1 LLGDTISHYRIL
13 RKLGEGGMG
22 EVFLAQDTKLDRKIA
37 LKVLHQET
45 AAQQDR
51 LERFRREART
61 LASLNHPNIVTI
73 YSVEEVDDLNFL
85 TMEYVEGKTLSD
97 LIPNHGLPLKRFFD
111 FSIPLAEALSVAH
124 EQGVIHRDLK
134 PANIMVGRD
143 GRIRV
148 LDFGLA
154 KLRGSDS
161 RVAEAFDSSS
171 PTRSLTADG
180 RIVGTTPYMSPE
192 QLRGE
197 PVDQRSDIFALGVV
211 LYRMATGR
219 HPFARKSS
227 AETILAI
234 LKEQPP
240 PVTAENA
247 TLPRHLG
254 RVIRHCLEKDADQ
267 RFQTALDVRNELE
280 QLQDE
285 VGRGQA
291 TTSAD
296 SLFPVAPIKRARW
309 QAAWV
314 GLAVALAV
322 VVGAAVISRFGGQ
335 SPTTLQS
342 IAVMPFVNL
351 SGDPAQEHLGKAL
364 SAGLI
369 SKLRE
374 LEKVQLASR
383 AEAWSHVDSGLNMAD
398 LGRELGVG
406 AIVDGEIQEIEPTL
420 RASVSLTDTYTGLV
434 LWSETYAA
442 PGDGLFTLQDEMARG
457 LATFLSIP
465 LSPRDRRRLARE
477 PTGSLRAYD
486 YYVAGQHLLDQVE
499 NPRGADLAAENFRQA
514 LRIDPEFALAHVGL
528 SEALWRVYY
537 RDQDEAAL
545 QEAVGAAEEAVR
557 IDPNSPEAQVAL
569 ARGYRSTGR
578 SAQSIEELSAVLAR
592 LPKPDEALRELA
604 SSYEAVGELDQAE
617 QALRASTA
625 LAPDSWVNWNSLG
638 MTLAA
643 HGKYPEARE
652 AFERATELAPR
663 ETSLPFENLATVDL
677 AEGRIDDAIDAYEG
691 IPRPIRN
698 GRLASNIGTAYFFS
712 DRADK
717 WAKVE
722 EYYVLA
728 VRLAP
733 RDAINRANLGD
744 LYGQLGRV
752 DEAVENYRMARDLTG
767 DEVARQPRDIELLS
781 RLSLYSA
788 KAGDCT
794 EALDHTPALELG
806 DQDTARLA
814 HRRAYIYALC
824 DRPEEAIVAL
834 RKAISLG
841 ESAEIIGQ
849 EPEFE
854 TLTELPEF
862 QALTGI

>member
-1 LLGDTISHYRIL
+1 
-13 RKLGEGGMG
+13 
-22 EVFLAQDTKLDRKIA
+22 
-37 LKVLHQET
+37 
-45 AAQQDR
+45 
-51 LERFRREART
+51 
-61 LASLNHPNIVTI
+61 
-73 YSVEEVDDLNFL
+73 
-85 TMEYVEGKTLSD
+85 
-97 LIPNHGLPLKRFFD
+97 
-111 FSIPLAEALSVAH
+111 
-124 EQGVIHRDLK
+124 
-134 PANIMVGRD
+134 
-143 GRIRV
+143 
-148 LDFGLA
+148 
-154 KLRGSDS
+154 
-161 RVAEAFDSSS
+161 
-171 PTRSLTADG
+171 
-180 RIVGTTPYMSPE
+180 
-192 QLRGE
+192 
-197 PVDQRSDIFALGVV
+197 
-211 LYRMATGR
+211 
-219 HPFARKSS
+219 
-227 AETILAI
+227 
-234 LKEQPP
+234 
-240 PVTAENA
+240 
-247 TLPRHLG
+247 
-254 RVIRHCLEKDADQ
+254 
-267 RFQTALDVRNELE
+267 
-280 QLQDE
+280 
-285 VGRGQA
+285 
-291 TTSAD
+291 
-296 SLFPVAPIKRARW
+296 
-309 QAAWV
+309 
-314 GLAVALAV
+314 
-322 VVGAAVISRFGGQ
+322 
-335 SPTTLQS
+335 
-342 IAVMPFVNL
+342 
-351 SGDPAQEHLGKAL
+351 
-364 SAGLI
+364 
-369 SKLRE
+369 
-374 LEKVQLASR
+374 
-383 AEAWSHVDSGLNMAD
+383 
-398 LGRELGVG
+398 
-406 AIVDGEIQEIEPTL
+406 
-420 RASVSLTDTYTGLV
+420 
-434 LWSETYAA
+434 
-442 PGDGLFTLQDEMARG
+442 
-457 LATFLSIP
+457 
-465 LSPRDRRRLARE
+465 
-477 PTGSLRAYD
+477 LRAYD

-767 DEVARQPRDIELLS
+767 DEVTRQPQDIELLS